1 MKTTLEAGTEV
12 QNIENQYKDFILNGQ
27 HPCIM
32 AKAMFKMNKFH
43 LQVYEDMQAP
53 ECLKTLIADLD
64 HYISQYDFEGNGF
77 ESFLAVFPN
86 NHFSEEVSFENNLWS
101 TLQKLH
107 ELDQCEWDQRVSDDP
122 DNPYFSFS
130 LNGRAFYIIG
140 MHPASSRMARQT
152 PYTTLVFNLH
162 WQFDKLRE
170 IGTYQKVRDTIRQ
183 NDEVLQGSINPVLND
198 FGNDSETRQYSGRKV
213 EADWKCPFHK
223 KQN

>member
-1 MKTTLEAGTEV
+1 MSTTLEAGIDI
-12 QNIENQYKDFILNGQ
+12 QYIENQYKDFILNGQ

-32 AKAMFKMNKFH
+32 AKAMFKMNKYH
-43 LQVYEDMQAP
+43 LKVYEDMRDSDS
-53 ECLKTLIADLD
+53 LKALIADLNR
-64 HYISQYDFEGNGF
+64 YISQYDFEGSGF

-86 NHFSEEVSFENNLWS
+86 NHFADEITFENNLWN
-101 TLQKLH
+101 TLQRLH
-107 ELDQCEWDQRVSDDP
+107 ELDQCEWDPKVSDDP

-162 WQFDKLRE
+162 WQFEKLRE
-170 IGTYQKVRDTIRQ
+170 IGTYQKVRDTIRK
-183 NDEVLQGSINPVLND
+183 NDEELQGSINPVLKD
-198 FGNDSETRQYSGRKV
+198 FGADSETRQYSGRRV
-213 EADWKCPFHK
+213 EDHWKCPFYK